1 MKLSISILLQ
11 QECGGWANVLYQV
24 LDSSQNERYDLIK
37 KDLVKKMAV
46 KLNRREK
53 RLKKTHILLSG
64 QELFDK
70 GLSILSDYL
79 SGVQISLQ
87 SKMEITFNEWADEIA

>member
-1 MKLSISILLQ
+1 MKLSISVLLQ

-37 KDLVKKMAV
+37 KELVKKMAV

-53 RLKKTHILLSG
+53 RMKKTHVLLSG

-70 GLSILSDYL
+70 GLSTLNDYL
-79 SGVQISLQ
+79 SDVHISRE
-87 SKMEITFNEWADEIA
+87 SKMEITFNEWGDKIA

>member
-1 MKLSISILLQ
+1 MKLSISVLLQ

-24 LDSSQNERYDLIK
+24 LDSSQNECYDIIK
-37 KDLVKKMAV
+37 KELVKKMVV

-79 SGVQISLQ
+79 SGVRISQ
-87 SKMEITFNEWADEIA
+87 KSKMEITFNEWADEIA

>member
-1 MKLSISILLQ
+1 MKLSISVLLQ

-24 LDSSQNERYDLIK
+24 LDSSKDERYDLIK
-37 KDLVKKMAV
+37 KELIKKMAV

-53 RLKKTHILLSG
+53 RLKKTYVLLSG

-70 GLSILSDYL
+70 RLSDLNDYL
-79 SGVQISLQ
+79 SGVQISRE
-87 SKMEITFNEWADEIA
+87 SKMEITFNEWSDKIA

>member
-1 MKLSISILLQ
+1 MKLSISVLLQ

-24 LDSSQNERYDLIK
+24 LDSSQTERYDIIRK
-37 KDLVKKMAV
+37 ELVKKMAI

-53 RLKKTHILLSG
+53 KLKKTHVLLSG

-70 GLSILSDYL
+70 GLSTLNDYFSDMQV
-79 SGVQISLQ
+79 SQG
-87 SKMEITFNEWADEIA
+87 SKMEIIFNEWSDKSA

>member
-37 KDLVKKMAV
+37 KELVKKMAI

-53 RLKKTHILLSG
+53 RLKKTHFLLSG

-70 GLSILSDYL
+70 GLSTLNDYL
-79 SGVQISLQ
+79 SDVHISRE

>member
-1 MKLSISILLQ
+1 MKLSISVLLQ

-37 KDLVKKMAV
+37 KELVKKMAV
-46 KLNRREK
+46 KINRREK

-70 GLSILSDYL
+70 GLSTLNDYL
-79 SGVQISLQ
+79 SGVKISQ
-87 SKMEITFNEWADEIA
+87 DNKMEITFNEWSDKIA